1 MKNNSKSIITIEMR
15 NVDHAVKLTEALRKF
30 FYIADAGG
38 DTELMHSDGDGAGS
52 AESCGIIGH
61 DVRRP
66 IISIEFP
73 GE

>member
-15 NVDHAVKLTEALRKF
+15 NVDHAMKLTDALRKF
-30 FYIADAGG
+30 FFIADAGG
-38 DTELMHSDGDGAGS
+38 DTELMHSASDGSDS
-52 AESCGIIGH
+52 YESCGIIGH

-73 GE
+73 DE